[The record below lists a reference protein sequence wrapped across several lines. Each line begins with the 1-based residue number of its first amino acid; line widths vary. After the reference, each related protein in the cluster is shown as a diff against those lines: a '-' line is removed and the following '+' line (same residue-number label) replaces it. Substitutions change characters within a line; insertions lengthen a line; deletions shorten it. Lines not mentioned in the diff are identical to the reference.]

1 VELGDFLLRLAQRG
15 GIGKGF
21 GHGFTRHA
29 ASQAKLR
36 IMSRVVVFSAVAG
49 RLAAASGHGGDG
61 TGSQITQGEELF
73 QELGSLGLQ
82 RGEVIRHKGLL
93 LCSGSILYV
102 YIRSESWHKKR
113 KPARCPFHV
122 ARPSVRPGGRLYIP
136 WRYNRQ

>member
-1 VELGDFLLRLAQRG
+1 
-15 GIGKGF
+15 
-21 GHGFTRHA
+21 
-29 ASQAKLR
+29 
-36 IMSRVVVFSAVAG
+36 MSRVVVFSAVAG

-122 ARPSVRPGGRLYIP
+122 ARPLCSIFLTLKGLRVYSFSRKSRGTGNLCRL
-136 WRYNRQ
+136 